1 MALMDRDVD
10 AIRRLVE
17 QDADAVR
24 RSDWDA
30 AANLFTDDAL
40 RFPPHQAPV
49 RGRAAIRAW
58 LDTFPP
64 IEEFAITADE
74 ILGCDDFA
82 FVRGSYRVVVR
93 LEAGGERASDRGHYF
108 GIVRRHADGSWRW
121 AADMI
126 SSELPLP
133 SPRT

>member
-1 MALMDRDVD
+1 MALPDQDID
-10 AIRRLVE
+10 AIRRLVD

-24 RSDWDA
+24 RSDWDVV
-30 AANLFTDDAL
+30 ANLFTDDAL
-40 RFPPHQAPV
+40 RFPPHHAPV

-82 FVRGSYRVVVR
+82 FVRGSYCIVARPPG
-93 LEAGGERASDRGHYF
+93 GGERASDRGQYF
-108 GIVRRHADGSWRW
+108 GVVRRGADGSWRW